1 MLLLI
6 LAFCLQGHDAL
17 VESIDQPE
25 VRFLILMQIIWLP
38 KLQCF
43 HDAGIYKKKKI
54 IKGLIAKCLS
64 STILRAI

>member
-25 VRFLILMQIIWLP
+25 VRFLILMQIIP